1 MDDPRPG
8 FPEANPMF
16 GRDAREEVIDFLV
29 LSERPDEVVLR
40 PLFRLDQV
48 ITMDGGGDCDAG
60 HSRRHEL
67 QQSHLRRRVLHGDP
81 VGGELDVRGSPLRQ

>member
-1 MDDPRPG
+1 MIPNRV
-8 FPEANPMF
+8 PETNPIL
-16 GRDAREEVIDFLV
+16 AETACEEVIDFFSFCPPSALT
-29 LSERPDEVVLR
+29 RCLR
-40 PLFRLDQV
+40 PFSAGSV

-81 VGGELDVRGSPLRQ
+81 VGGELDYEVPARQ